1 MYESLTT
8 MAQSILKKHFNAPSF
23 DIKWEHS
30 REGGHGDLSTA
41 VALQCAKD
49 LQKNPTEIAKVLVE
63 ELKKEKDIEN
73 AEVAGAGYV
82 NVWLS
87 PVALIKQLNQT
98 REACTAK
105 VKGDEPPVIIDYC
118 GPNIAKPLGIHHILP
133 HVIGQ
138 ALINIYKHN
147 GDNVIGWSY
156 PGDWGTQFGKLA
168 VAFSRWGE
176 GKKAGDC
183 SIDELLTYYV
193 QFHQEVED
201 DPSLEDEARD
211 AFRRLEEGDK
221 KMRKFW
227 EDVVGVSREHLTQLY
242 ERLHI
247 ELDEETGESF
257 YEDKMQPIIDEGLEK
272 NVFTEGEGGALI
284 VEFPEELNLP
294 PYMVRKSDGSTLY
307 STRDLAMMRYRIDE
321 YQPQAIYYVVDR
333 AQSLHFDQLF
343 EACRQLEW
351 ELPELEHT
359 VFGRMS
365 FRDKKMSTRTGTAL
379 KLEDVLDEAVKRADS
394 VIEEHGDDI
403 QTDDREELA
412 EMMGIGALT
421 YGVLSQNR
429 KMDIVFDW
437 DKFLSFDGNS
447 APYLQYTHA
456 RAKSV
461 LRKADKEEVDVPEE
475 VESLT
480 DKERSLVNV
489 LLQFER
495 VLLEAR
501 DARMPHIL
509 TNYLFTLCQEYN
521 AFYNAEPILKAE
533 EPARTLRLCLT
544 FLTASVLKAGAEIL
558 TIRVPDRM

>member
-1 MYESLTT
+1 
-8 MAQSILKKHFNAPSF
+8 
-23 DIKWEHS
+23 
-30 REGGHGDLSTA
+30 
-41 VALQCAKD
+41 
-49 LQKNPTEIAKVLVE
+49 
-63 ELKKEKDIEN
+63 
-73 AEVAGAGYV
+73 
-82 NVWLS
+82 
-87 PVALIKQLNQT
+87 
-98 REACTAK
+98 
-105 VKGDEPPVIIDYC
+105 
-118 GPNIAKPLGIHHILP
+118 
-133 HVIGQ
+133 
-138 ALINIYKHN
+138 
-147 GDNVIGWSY
+147 
-156 PGDWGTQFGKLA
+156 
-168 VAFSRWGE
+168 
-176 GKKAGDC
+176 
-183 SIDELLTYYV
+183 
-193 QFHQEVED
+193 
-201 DPSLEDEARD
+201 
-211 AFRRLEEGDK
+211 
-221 KMRKFW
+221 MRKFW